1 MKRLALLLVI
11 TSMALIYASAAEASV
26 SWPMTLDCARH
37 PRCIQN
43 HMNSDHQKLAQAR
56 ATNRQQAILIRA
68 LQDNVAQLWNK
79 VGCIGEVGMQT
90 YRMAGAYDRDDNW
103 RNRGDSVA
111 GQYSAL
117 PRFFGPLWDP
127 WNGTEPN
134 IFLLYDGCGGR
145 F

>member
-1 MKRLALLLVI
+1 MKKLVLLALF
-11 TSMALIYASAAEASV
+11 AACAWPAAASASV

-37 PRCIQN
+37 PRCIAS
-43 HMNSDHQKLAQAR
+43 HMNDDHAKLVRAR
-56 ATNRQQAILIRA
+56 QTNRQQAIVINA
-68 LQDNVAQLWNK
+68 LKDDVAQLWNK
-79 VGCIGEVGMQT
+79 VGCIGEVGMGV
-90 YRMAGAYDRDDNW
+90 YRMPAAYDRDDNL

-117 PRFFGPLWDP
+117 PRFFGPVWDP
-127 WNGTEPN
+127 WNGTEAN